1 MSQEFLRMQKL
12 AGVKP
17 AQEDYNEIIDIL
29 TEAHLYTH
37 YYSKGILKENINE
50 INLKGI
56 ANKIKD
62 KFSKLPLK
70 AKQSTKKIVDAIKST
85 GFNPVEIIGDASK
98 TKKEDIKKALDSIR
112 AIQTLNLAKK
122 LQEAEGDNKAQE
134 FTDINQLKDLKPGD
148 SFIWKGEADP
158 NAKWNGDKITINAA
172 LDKFGLKPNIEYIV
186 QPPSVIML
194 GPEGEEKPYDVPAQI
209 WAKKEVEYNARATKG
224 SKIMKFFRYVANK
237 LGGKQALGILMAISA
252 LGGATG
258 QGISVLADTDLQAF
272 YDTGAL
278 ASRDTQG
285 MVDVADQAAEELV
298 NNVDNEGDNTI
309 DKNLPSYITGE
320 EGEIDD
326 SEVIRSLD
334 QNGVDTQ
341 GLEVTDNTATTQ
353 TYETGE
359 GVLSDTEIEESA
371 NELAEKTIDD
381 LNMQLDANEGKNLT
395 KVSLKIKYGAAVSH
409 NQGDDSN
416 VANDGGDLLD
426 QRLESS
432 KKIAKLAAEKVQNI
446 VKKTYGDN
454 IGIDISFTEVDT
466 HDGIDD
472 QKIQKAKDFL
482 ETQSSF
488 QSSESDIDTSEKEGK
503 PIKLLYFQ
511 FLAEPDKLGGP
522 EITANKGEKPSSPKE
537 KNDVVITPTPST
549 SKTEKE
555 RDFKALS
562 NLSRNNQIAFLL
574 SRTSPNLSLYRALG
588 LTTVTNIPD
597 GEYTSIISGTYKGK
611 PVSDQAKKL
620 ASTIVSSRKS
630 PDALIKAYANLTAT
644 KLGTERSKASITTG
658 AKGKSAS
665 APVREGFSSFK
676 HLLLEAAINDLLN
689 GVSIDD
695 INTNAFLAKLVNTIY
710 PNVLDIDSHNDPNFR
725 KTYDSIEVPLA
736 SQSQGERYVYLD
748 KKQDQVKP
756 QSDADRLGSE
766 VGKNKIITT
775 DLTRINTQDEV
786 RELIVQL
793 VSLLS
798 PNLVQDKNNLKN
810 IMFGVRNRLKEGAP
824 TDVSKVV
831 QDIMR
836 NPTIVNRFKNINSVE
851 EAVQAILREILPF
864 LNPVMFTKKGDQV
877 TASTALKNAVIGAA
891 NVISSPKFTP
901 SKPETK

>member
-29 TEAHLYTH
+29 TEVYLYNH
-37 YYSKGILKENINE
+37 YYSKGILKENIN
-50 INLKGI
+50 NLVIEGI
-56 ANKIKD
+56 IDSIKK
-62 KFSKLPLK
+62 KFSNLSSK
-70 AKQSTKKIVDAIKST
+70 AKQATKKVVDAVKVA
-85 GFNPVEIIGDASK
+85 GFNPVEIIGDLSK
-98 TKKEDIKKALDSIR
+98 AKREDIKKALDSIR

-122 LQEAEGDNKAQE
+122 LQEAEGDKTAPE

-172 LDKFGLKPNIEYIV
+172 LDKFGLKPNTEYIV

-209 WAKKEVEYNARATKG
+209 WAKKEVEYNASIKG
-224 SKIMKFFRYVANK
+224 SKIMKFFRYVGNK
-237 LGGKQALGILMAISA
+237 LGGKQTFAILTALIQLSGVA
-252 LGGATG
+252 GATFG
-258 QGISVLADTDLQAF
+258 DDGAYGSA
-272 YDTGAL
+272 AL
-278 ASRDTQG
+278 AQKSNPNALDK
-285 MVDVADQAAEELV
+285 DANEISKAADDLIS
-298 NNVDNEGDNTI
+298 NDNTI

-320 EGEIDD
+320 EGEIGD

-416 VANDGGDLLD
+416 TANDGGDLLD

-454 IGIDISFTEVDT
+454 IGVDISFTEVDT

-511 FLAEPDKLGGP
+511 FLAEPDKLGP
-522 EITANKGEKPSSPKE
+522 TSPKA
-537 KNDVVITPTPST
+537 KA
-549 SKTEKE
+549 KEKE
-555 RDFKALS
+555 QEPVDKKSKSAVPPPVSTDPEMERDVRAIA
-562 NLSRNNQIAFLL
+562 NLNRNSQIALLL
-574 SRTSPNLSLYRALG
+574 SRTSPSLSLFKELKLNSA
-588 LTTVTNIPD
+588 VNITD
-597 GEYTSIISGTYKGK
+597 GELNAIADQGTYKGE
-611 PVSDQAKKL
+611 PVSGNAKKL
-620 ASTIVSSRKS
+620 AGVIRASRKNPNS
-630 PDALIKAYANLTAT
+630 IIKAYSKLTGTNAKESRARAISVQPGRAGQAPIREEFSNLT
-644 KLGTERSKASITTG
+644 KLLS
-658 AKGKSAS
+658 
-665 APVREGFSSFK
+665 
-676 HLLLEAAINDLLN
+676 EAAIDSLLSLVQAPTTQQSAFLTKLLN
-689 GVSIDD
+689 IMYVGTEGGD
-695 INTNAFLAKLVNTIY
+695 
-710 PNVLDIDSHNDPNFR
+710 VLDPETNKDPNF
-725 KTYDSIEVPLA
+725 KVEYDKIQSPIA
-736 SQSQGERYVYLD
+736 SKAQGKNYIYLD

-766 VGKNKIITT
+766 VEKNKIVTT